1 MQSINII
8 KIATF
13 ADQNRFDT
21 MNTTTAKHP
30 KGLYFVFSISIA
42 ERFGYYGMRA
52 LFVLYMI
59 NALMMDKELSALIY
73 GNYTGLVY
81 LTPLIGGYVADKYW
95 GMRRSTFWGIVL
107 MVIGQLLMFFSALY
121 FQHVEAARWMM
132 YSGLGFLIFG
142 NGFFKPNVSTF
153 VGQLYEPGDRRLDS
167 AYTIYYMGVNLGAFA
182 APLICGLLGD
192 TGNPADFKWGFLLAA
207 FVSLLCLILF
217 VVRKEKYLIDPSG
230 NPIGVEAAAK
240 KEVAVSKTTP
250 PVKYTF
256 KEIAL
261 WIVAAGGLFA
271 LFMVLFK
278 GDLIGSFIFTA
289 TLIIPAFVISDK
301 SLTKI
306 ERERIWVI
314 YIIAFFVIFF
324 WSAFEQAGISLTYF
338 AAEQTNRNILGWT
351 MPTSWFQSFNAV
363 FVILLAPLFAQLW
376 IALGNKNRE
385 PSSPVK
391 QAIGLLLLS
400 LGYLLIAIGVQGVEP
415 GVKVSI
421 LWLAGLYFIHTMGE
435 LCLSPIG
442 LSMVNKLS
450 PIRFASLLMGVWYLS
465 MATANKLAG
474 ALSSLYPEEG
484 KVKQLF
490 GIEIANLFDFFMV
503 FVVMA
508 AVASLILFLLSKRL
522 QKLMHGVR

>member
-1 MQSINII
+1 M
-8 KIATF
+8 IA
-13 ADQNRFDT
+13 NS
-21 MNTTTAKHP
+21 AKHP

-59 NALMMDKELSALIY
+59 KALMIDKELSSLIY

-95 GMRRSTFWGIVL
+95 GMRRSVLLGTVL
-107 MVIGQLLMFFSALY
+107 MVIGQLFMFFSALY
-121 FQHVEAARWMM
+121 FQHPEAAKLLM
-132 YSGLGFLIFG
+132 YTGLGALIFG

-167 AYTIYYMGVNLGAFA
+167 AYTIFYMGVNLGAFA
-182 APLICGLLGD
+182 APLICGFLGD
-192 TGNPADFKWGFLLAA
+192 TGNPADFKWGFLVAA
-207 FVSLLCLILF
+207 LVSVICLILF
-217 VVRKEKYLIDPSG
+217 VARKDKYLVDPHG
-230 NPIGVEAAAK
+230 NSIGVEPAAMK
-240 KEVAVSKTTP
+240 KSEKTGAATI
-250 PVKYTF
+250 VKYTF

-261 WIVAAGGLFA
+261 WFLGTIALFA
-271 LFMVLFK
+271 GFMYLFNNDFI
-278 GDLIGSFIFTA
+278 GALIYTA
-289 TLIIPAFVISDK
+289 TIIVPAFVISDK

-306 ERERIWVI
+306 ERHRIWVI

-338 AAEQTNRNILGWT
+338 AAEQTNREILGWT

-363 FVILLAPLFAQLW
+363 FVILLAPIFARLW
-376 IALGNKNRE
+376 LSLGAKNIE

-391 QAIGLLLLS
+391 QAVGLLLLS
-400 LGYLLIAIGVQGVEP
+400 LGYLLIAFGVQGVEP

-421 LWLAGLYFIHTMGE
+421 LWLTGLYFIHTMGE

-450 PIRFASLLMGVWYLS
+450 PVRFASLLMGVWYLS

-484 KVKQLF
+484 KVKSLL
-490 GIEIANLFDFFMV
+490 GIEISTLFDFFMV

-508 AVASLILFLLSKRL
+508 AVASFILLLLSRQL
-522 QKLMHGVR
+522 NKLMHGVR

>member
-1 MQSINII
+1 MSS
-8 KIATF
+8 
-13 ADQNRFDT
+13 
-21 MNTTTAKHP
+21 TTTAKHP

-59 NALMMDKELSALIY
+59 RALMMDKELSSLIY

-81 LTPLIGGYVADKYW
+81 LAPLIGGYVADKYW

-107 MVIGQLLMFFSALY
+107 MVVGQLLMFLSAVNYQNIEIAKLL
-121 FQHVEAARWMM
+121 M
-132 YSGLGFLIFG
+132 YAGLGAMIFG

-167 AYTIYYMGVNLGAFA
+167 AYTIFYMGVNLGAFA
-182 APLICGLLGD
+182 APIICGFLGD
-192 TGNPADFKWGFLLAA
+192 TGNPADFKWGFLVAA
-207 FVSLLCLILF
+207 IVSVICLIIY
-217 VVRKEKYLIDPSG
+217 VAKREKYLVGPNGD
-230 NPIGVEAAAK
+230 PIGIEPAAK
-240 KEVAVSKTTP
+240 KELEKAGAAPET
-250 PVKYTF
+250 KYSVRELLLWGF
-256 KEIAL
+256 GAIAL
-261 WIVAAGGLFA
+261 FAVFMKLFNNDVIGALIYAATIIV
-271 LFMVLFK
+271 
-278 GDLIGSFIFTA
+278 
-289 TLIIPAFVISDK
+289 PAFVISDK

-306 ERERIWVI
+306 ERHRIWVI

-338 AAEQTNRNILGWT
+338 AEEQTNREIFGWT

-363 FVILLAPLFAQLW
+363 FVILLAPLFAKLW
-376 IALGNKNRE
+376 MWLGGKNRE
-385 PSSPVK
+385 PASPTK

-421 LWLAGLYFIHTMGE
+421 MWLVGLYFIHTMGE

-450 PIRFASLLMGVWYLS
+450 PVRFASLLMGVWYLS

-474 ALSSLYPEEG
+474 ALSSLYPEAG
-484 KVKQLF
+484 KVKHLF
-490 GIEIANLFDFFMV
+490 GVEIATLQDFFMV

-508 AVASLILFLLSKRL
+508 GLASLILFLLSKKL

>member
-1 MQSINII
+1 M
-8 KIATF
+8 T
-13 ADQNRFDT
+13 
-21 MNTTTAKHP
+21 TTTAKHP

-59 NALMMDKELSALIY
+59 NALMMDKELSALVY

-107 MVIGQLLMFFSALY
+107 MVIGQLLMFFSALN
-121 FQHVEAARWMM
+121 FQHPEPARWLM

-167 AYTIYYMGVNLGAFA
+167 AYTIFYMGVNLGAFA
-182 APLICGLLGD
+182 APLICGFLGD
-192 TGNPADFKWGFLLAA
+192 TGNPADFKWGFLVAA
-207 FVSLLCLILF
+207 LVSVVCLVLY
-217 VVRKEKYLIDPSG
+217 VLRKDKYLVDPAG

-240 KEVAVSKTTP
+240 KSDTTNATDTNDTADAKP
-250 PVKYTF
+250 TVKYTF
-256 KEIAL
+256 KEITL
-261 WIVAAGGLFA
+261 WLVLATGLFT
-271 LFMVLFK
+271 LFMYLFK
-278 GDLIGSFIFTA
+278 DDPIGSFIFTA
-289 TLIIPAFVISDK
+289 TLVVPAFVISDK

-306 ERERIWVI
+306 ERQRIWVI

-338 AAEQTNRNILGWT
+338 AAEQTNRNIMGWT

-376 IALGNKNRE
+376 IALGNKNNE

-421 LWLAGLYFIHTMGE
+421 LWLVGLYFIHTMGE

-490 GIEIANLFDFFMV
+490 GIEIATLFDFFMV

-508 AVASLILFLLSKRL
+508 AVASLILFLLSKKL